1 MGMVSPLPATE
12 DRASDELASPHLE
25 LPVVIAEATLI
36 TTQVLQE
43 TQAIHQVLHRAAQR
57 RLAQKKGSRRDT
69 LLFLLY
75 LGASAALL
83 LFWRSLPLEV
93 LLLLGAGFL
102 MGNLMALRGAAQE
115 WTRRDVDT
123 MANLVDAAR
132 REQDLIRQLLPF
144 SRASLLHVAATAR
157 AAEQRVGIRLNL
169 LLGANRA
176 GGLLG
181 GLLVLLGAFSAGKYL
196 QDMQVTVPGL
206 GLPIT
211 APGVIVT
218 VLLGYVFVASLLLAG
233 HSVNALPH
241 YADLLERVAS
251 LKKNLHDEQKRT
263 EEGKA

>member
-1 MGMVSPLPATE
+1 MVSPIPATE

-43 TQAIHQVLHRAAQR
+43 TQAIHHVLHRAAQR
-57 RLAQKKGSRRDT
+57 RLAQKTGSRRDT
-69 LLFLLY
+69 ILFLLY
-75 LGASAALL
+75 LGASAAVL
-83 LFWRSLPLEV
+83 LFWRSLPLEM

-123 MANLVDAAR
+123 MANLIDAAQ

-157 AAEQRVGIRLNL
+157 AADNRVGIRLNL

-196 QDMQVTVPGL
+196 QDMQVTIPGL
-206 GLPIT
+206 DLPIT
-211 APGVIVT
+211 ASGVIIT
-218 VLLGYVFVASLLLAG
+218 VLLGYGLIASLLFAG

-241 YADLLERVAS
+241 YAELLERVAAM
-251 LKKNLHDEQKRT
+251 KKNLHDDRKQAG
-263 EEGKA
+263 EGRA